1 MKNLMQSYICFL
13 QPKKKKRKK
22 KKKLQIS
29 CNNKLLLYKFYCNR
43 LQIIY
48 KNNLA

>member
-1 MKNLMQSYICFL
+1 MKNLMQSYMFL
-13 QPKKKKRKK
+13 PKK
-22 KKKLQIS
+22 KKKLILKIS
-29 CNNKLLLYKFYCNR
+29 CNNKLSLHKFYYNR

>member
-1 MKNLMQSYICFL
+1 MKNLMQSYMFL
-13 QPKKKKRKK
+13 PKKKKLL
-22 KKKLQIS
+22 LQIS
-29 CNNKLLLYKFYCNR
+29 CNNKLSLHKFYYNR